1 MAEAGVRR
9 GPLSLLA
16 SSQLLNP
23 KMNYLIR
30 QFWSVRKLSNSSF
43 FPWSLTWFLLPS
55 NIYICILS
63 SWLPYHFSW
72 QFTLLVS
79 WAHWKQFCMKLFGCS
94 WVWSSSLW
102 WCFLA
107 LSMNQLLKTGY
118 HHSQAVLENLRVS
131 PEQMFIVSRETS
143 QFFVSSV
150 SASARAS
157 ISLVCPRHVWHDSPE
172 NGNNNS
178 LRGWKQ
184 EQHFWGAL
192 KLWFIKSL

>member
-94 WVWSSSLW
+94 WVWS
-102 WCFLA
+102 
-107 LSMNQLLKTGY
+107 
-118 HHSQAVLENLRVS
+118 
-131 PEQMFIVSRETS
+131 MFIVMMFPCTEYES
-143 QFFVSSV
+143 
-150 SASARAS
+150 
-157 ISLVCPRHVWHDSPE
+157 
-172 NGNNNS
+172 
-178 LRGWKQ
+178 
-184 EQHFWGAL
+184 AL
-192 KLWFIKSL
+192 KNGISSFTGCLRKPPCVTWTNVHCFPRNISILCILRERKCKSLYFSCVPSPRLTWFTWKWE